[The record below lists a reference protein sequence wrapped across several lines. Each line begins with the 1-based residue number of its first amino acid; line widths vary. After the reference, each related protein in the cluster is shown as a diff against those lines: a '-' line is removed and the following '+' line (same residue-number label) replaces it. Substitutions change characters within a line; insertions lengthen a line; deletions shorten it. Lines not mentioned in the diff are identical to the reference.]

1 MSTYLAIHVDADG
14 TLQPTAR
21 ELALPAA
28 GDVRIQLLACGV
40 CHSDSLSVH
49 PYAPGDPTPAPGH
62 EAVGVIDAIG
72 EGVTGWAIGTRVG
85 VGFLAGHCGTCAN
98 CRRGDFVGCSNQQWT
113 GVHKDG
119 GYAEVLYARA
129 SGLVAI
135 PDELTSEEAAPLLC
149 AGFTVYNALMR
160 SGARP
165 GDLVAI
171 QGIGGLGHLG
181 LQYARAMGL
190 RVAAI
195 ARGTEKETLAK
206 ELGADHYID
215 SSLTDVA
222 AELQQLGGAKAII
235 ATAANSNMTPLIGG
249 LARGGKLVAVGI
261 TEQPIEVSTV
271 TLIMQDVEIVG
282 SLTGTPAENEQNLR
296 FAAAQGIRAMTE
308 LAPLTDAPQAYARMM
323 SGEARFRMV
332 LTTQ

>member
-1 MSTYLAIHVDADG
+1 MPTYLAIHVDSDG
-14 TLQPTAR
+14 TLRPTAR
-21 ELALPAA
+21 ELTPPGA
-28 GDVRIQLLACGV
+28 GDVRIQVLACGV
-40 CHSDSLSVH
+40 CHSDSLAVH
-49 PYAPGDPTPAPGH
+49 PYGHGEPTPAPGH
-62 EAVGVIDAIG
+62 EAVGVIDALG

-98 CRRGDFVGCSNQQWT
+98 CRRGDFVGCTNQQWT

-129 SGLVAI
+129 SSLVTI

-195 ARGTEKETLAK
+195 ARGSAKATLAK
-206 ELGADHYID
+206 ELGADYYID

-222 AELQQLGGAKAII
+222 AELQQLGGAAAVI

-296 FAAAQGIRAMTE
+296 FAAAQGIRALTE
-308 LAPLTDAPQAYARMM
+308 LAPLTDAAEAYDRMM
-323 SGEARFRMV
+323 SGDARFRMV